1 MSVVLTHHLTCEA
14 AENSSFNPAIVLG
27 ACLIRAHVAAA
38 GGFAVAFPEAQVAPA
53 HAVGRLASP
62 VLGKTL
68 RLFGDAAV
76 LERIVAGLAD
86 VSRHLLLLR
95 IEPVPSPA
103 GFETYRRVRNA
114 VRTEATVARELRRA
128 ERRAAARGEDIPAT
142 ERGERRQSLSGSR
155 LPYVP
160 MASLSTRERFT
171 IRIDRSAS
179 ATELAGRF
187 DSYGFGLDGATVPV
201 I

>member
-1 MSVVLTHHLTCEA
+1 MIPLGHHLTCA
-14 AENSSFNPAIVLG
+14 AVEGSGFNPAIVLG

-38 GGFAVAFPEAQVAPA
+38 GGFAAAFPEAQAAPA
-53 HAVGRLASP
+53 NAVGRLASP
-62 VLGKTL
+62 VLGNTL
-68 RLFGDAAV
+68 RLFGDEAV
-76 LERIVAGLAD
+76 LERILAGLAD
-86 VSRHLLLLR
+86 VSRHLQPLLIQR
-95 IEPVPSPA
+95 VESVV

-128 ERRAAARGEDIPAT
+128 ERRAAARGEDITVA